1 MSEKLKD
8 EFISR
13 EQKYFK
19 FKFGQLLAS
28 SLAGFL
34 TGIIVTL
41 IIFLAL
47 FNLTLK

>member
-1 MSEKLKD
+1 MKEKLKD

-13 EQKYFK
+13 EEKHFK

-34 TGIIVTL
+34 AGIIVTL